1 MEQLPQHDLFMVSQ
15 DAHAAGPPEE
25 NLDGDQVPA
34 INQSES
40 SPSISPS
47 ISQSHPILDQAAQS
61 SSKIF
66 LDICAG
72 ASRPLSTAILQQGFS
87 VLSFDILLNSSM
99 NLLDNDS
106 FESLLRLASS
116 GQVGYG
122 AASPSCN
129 DYSRIKLKA
138 DNGPRA
144 IRTPE
149 HLNGVPNL
157 THAEKLRI
165 QSSHQM
171 LYRCLLCLS
180 LIFQA
185 GGHCHLEQPA
195 NAMSWLEPMT
205 KQFLL
210 AVSAACICIPA
221 CQFGWNIYKTWMF
234 ASSFHVLQ
242 CLGGTCNHPPG
253 SHESIQGIRDQWGN
267 YVSRTTA
274 CYPPQLAQAFA
285 SAIAPLL
292 TPGQQ
297 DFQWHTLQSILPI
310 KQVDDFPF
318 SQVDGG
324 GNFSQPDWSRSD
336 RITPDH
342 FSSLR
347 KSWLQR
353 ILSLRMDKMLV
364 AHIQSGSPD
373 PPFSNEQLIP
383 FVHDLETFL
392 RHHNIQPDWSV

>member
-1 MEQLPQHDLFMVSQ
+1 MICPWFHKTSMRQALWTKPRRR
-15 DAHAAGPPEE
+15 
-25 NLDGDQVPA
+25 
-34 INQSES
+34 S
-40 SPSISPS
+40 STCNPSIRIFTIHTTINFT
-47 ISQSHPILDQAAQS
+47 ISSHFRTSGAVRFQNFSGHLCRCITS
-61 SSKIF
+61 VVSRTFTTGIF
-66 LDICAG
+66 CTFIWYSAE
-72 ASRPLSTAILQQGFS
+72 FYYE
-87 VLSFDILLNSSM
+87 
-99 NLLDNDS
+99 LLDNDS

-180 LIFQA
+180 LILQA

-234 ASSFHVLQ
+234 ASSVHVLQ
-242 CLGGTCNHPPG
+242 CLGSTCNHPRG

-285 SAIAPLL
+285 STIAPLL

-297 DFQWHTLQSILPI
+297 DYQWHTLQSMLPI

-324 GNFSQPDWSRSD
+324 GKFFTTRLEQVWTSHSWSFLFPEEKLAPAYSFIAYGQNVGGAYSIRFSWP
-336 RITPDH
+336 
-342 FSSLR
+342 
-347 KSWLQR
+347 
-353 ILSLRMDKMLV
+353 
-364 AHIQSGSPD
+364 
-373 PPFSNEQLIP
+373 
-383 FVHDLETFL
+383 TFF
-392 RHHNIQPDWSV
+392 